1 MKGFRARQT
10 DRLAILSLQPW
21 HNHCHLQ
28 EGEGEDVDGPF
39 GPVENST
46 RGAGRCSALVGRG
59 IQLLVL
65 VRILHVGQLL
75 QVVDILQV
83 GG

>member
-1 MKGFRARQT
+1 MKGSCQRDRQT
-10 DRLAILSLQPW
+10 CHSLPATLW

-39 GPVENST
+39 CPVENST

-59 IQLLVL
+59 MQLLVL
-65 VRILHVGQLL
+65 ARILHVGQLL